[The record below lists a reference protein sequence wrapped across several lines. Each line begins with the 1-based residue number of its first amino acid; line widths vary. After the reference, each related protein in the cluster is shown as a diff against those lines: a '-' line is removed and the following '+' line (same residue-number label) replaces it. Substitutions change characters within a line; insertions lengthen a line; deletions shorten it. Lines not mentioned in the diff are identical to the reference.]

1 MIIAHYPGSGGH
13 RYGLFLKKL
22 PFDTPGVSMHQPDF
36 SCHDYRYLTVDTSQ
50 NEKFDPV
57 LIKHTHTLN
66 NDLLEKFFLGH
77 EIVKIKA
84 DLKKSLSREWRVA
97 MKYYYDKHPI
107 EDQIGQMFDMIV
119 WHHNYYA
126 EYPVD
131 WKIDTVIDIDTDCT
145 EFGQVMRK
153 ELDASDPLFDLA
165 WDCFIKFGSDAPIID
180 LYKEYE
186 RQNCE

>member
-22 PFDTPGVSMHQPDF
+22 PIDNPGVHMHQTEFVCLEYPN
-36 SCHDYRYLTVDTSQ
+36 YLT
-50 NEKFDPV
+50 FDLPQKKVSPV
-57 LIKHTHTLN
+57 LIKKTHTLN
-66 NDLLEKFFLGH
+66 DTLLKRFFPEH

-84 DLKKSLSREWRVA
+84 DFKKSLCREWRVV
-97 MKYYYDKHPI
+97 MKHLYNKHTTQ
-107 EDQIGQMFDMIV
+107 DQLGQMFDMIV

-131 WKIDTVIDIDTDCT
+131 WNIGTVIDIDTDCT

-153 ELDASDPLFDLA
+153 ELDTSDDLFDLA
-165 WDCFIKFGSDAPIID
+165 WDCFVNLGPTAPIMD

-186 RQNCE
+186 QQK